1 MQAVL
6 HFGDQNTDRLRDLN
20 SANICLI
27 PKKEEALRLEDFR
40 PISLMHS
47 FAKIVAKILA
57 SRLAPRLNELISQN
71 QSAFIRKRAIHDNFL
86 YVQNLVR
93 LLHRKNKPS
102 LFIKV
107 DISKAFD
114 TVNWVYLLE
123 TLQNFGFGQ
132 RWRNWIANL
141 LANSSSRILLN
152 GNPGEH
158 IFHARG
164 LRQGDSLSPMLFIIT
179 MEPLH
184 HLIKMAEEANIL
196 SNLFQRNRR
205 FRCSLYA
212 DDVAIFAKPTSEELT
227 ALSRILS
234 FFAEI
239 SGLHTNMSK
248 TEIFPI
254 RCSEVDLDNV
264 LLSFP
269 GNKKSFP
276 CKYLGIPLHIR
287 KLRKVDLQPL
297 VDKVGSRIPGWKGR
311 FFTSAGR
318 EVLVKSALT
327 ATPIYHLSV
336 LPQNKWLYKRIDRL
350 RRAFLWKGDDPDNVG
365 SRSCLL
371 NWNGVC
377 KPKDLGGLGI
387 LNLEKFA
394 RALRLRWL
402 WFEWKDVSKPW
413 VNMGTPCDDIDKALF
428 QASTIIHIRNG
439 QKAKFWTDSWLE
451 GCTVKELAPLIFRLA
466 KRRTKCV
473 SLELQNNHWM
483 SGLHTITTIK
493 EIDELVQ
500 LGGKLQNV
508 ALLHDIPDDITWKWN
523 ENGQYSTKS
532 AYLTQFKGEITHANF
547 LPLWKTNAEPKQLL
561 WMVGPTTKN
570 THC

>member
-164 LRQGDSLSPMLFIIT
+164 LRQGDSLSPD
-179 MEPLH
+179 
-184 HLIKMAEEANIL
+184 
-196 SNLFQRNRR
+196 R
-205 FRCSLYA
+205 
-212 DDVAIFAKPTSEELT
+212 
-227 ALSRILS
+227 
-234 FFAEI
+234 
-239 SGLHTNMSK
+239 
-248 TEIFPI
+248 
-254 RCSEVDLDNV
+254 
-264 LLSFP
+264 
-269 GNKKSFP
+269 KS
-276 CKYLGIPLHIR
+276 
-287 KLRKVDLQPL
+287 V
-297 VDKVGSRIPGWKGR
+297 V
-311 FFTSAGR
+311 
-318 EVLVKSALT
+318 
-327 ATPIYHLSV
+327 
-336 LPQNKWLYKRIDRL
+336 
-350 RRAFLWKGDDPDNVG
+350 
-365 SRSCLL
+365 
-371 NWNGVC
+371 
-377 KPKDLGGLGI
+377 
-387 LNLEKFA
+387 
-394 RALRLRWL
+394 
-402 WFEWKDVSKPW
+402 
-413 VNMGTPCDDIDKALF
+413 
-428 QASTIIHIRNG
+428 
-439 QKAKFWTDSWLE
+439 
-451 GCTVKELAPLIFRLA
+451 
-466 KRRTKCV
+466 
-473 SLELQNNHWM
+473 
-483 SGLHTITTIK
+483 
-493 EIDELVQ
+493 
-500 LGGKLQNV
+500 
-508 ALLHDIPDDITWKWN
+508 
-523 ENGQYSTKS
+523 
-532 AYLTQFKGEITHANF
+532 
-547 LPLWKTNAEPKQLL
+547 
-561 WMVGPTTKN
+561 
-570 THC
+570 